1 MTLFDLLWD
10 WRTLMALSVVDAF
23 LVVMFFAWDAK
34 HLALLTRRCNLAHE
48 LPQAT
53 QLRTGARDRDAF
65 NREV

>member
-34 HLALLTRRCNLAHE
+34 HLALLTRRCNL
-48 LPQAT
+48 
-53 QLRTGARDRDAF
+53 GARAAAGDAASH
-65 NREV
+65 RPTRP